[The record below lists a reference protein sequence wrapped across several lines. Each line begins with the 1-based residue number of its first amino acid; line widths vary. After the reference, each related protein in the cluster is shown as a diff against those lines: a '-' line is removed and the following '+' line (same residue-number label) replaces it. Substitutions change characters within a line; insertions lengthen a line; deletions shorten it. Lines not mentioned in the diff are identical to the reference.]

1 MWRLIQNE
9 YHTNA
14 QQTHEMMLNIAHYSR
29 NTNQNY
35 SEVHLTMV
43 RMAIIKNLQAINAG
57 EGVEKMEPSYT
68 VRGNAN

>member
-14 QQTHEMMLNIAHYSR
+14 QQTHEMMLNIAHYQR

-35 SEVHLTMV
+35 NEVHLTMV
-43 RMAIIKNLQAINAG
+43 RMAIIKNLQIVNAG
-57 EGVEKMEPSYT
+57 EDMGKREPSCT
-68 VRGNAN
+68 VDGNVN